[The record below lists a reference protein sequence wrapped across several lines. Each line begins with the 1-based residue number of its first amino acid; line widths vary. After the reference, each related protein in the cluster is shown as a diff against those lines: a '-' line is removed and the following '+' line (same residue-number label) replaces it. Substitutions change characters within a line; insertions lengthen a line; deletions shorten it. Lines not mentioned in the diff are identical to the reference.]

1 MAVTLVNRSV
11 VGNMRSLTYLVES
24 PDSET
29 IDPIPVTFP
38 CSVTAVSLEEL
49 DAVKTFING
58 TVLSFDAASAAKDIR
73 VNIIGVGGG

>member
-1 MAVTLVNRSV
+1 MTLVNRSV

-24 PDSET
+24 PDTET

-49 DAVKTFING
+49 DAVKTLIDG
-58 TVLSFDAASAAKDIR
+58 TVLSFDAASGAKDIR